1 MQVLL
6 TKDIRKLGHVGDIV
20 DVKPGYARNY
30 LYPQLMAIEPTEE
43 NLKSIEEAR
52 RVAAAERARRLEEH
66 RAEAE
71 RMKDVTVTIEMLAN
85 AEGTLYG
92 SVGPKEIAHALQQAG
107 HAVRPEFI
115 ILDRPIRTLDKR
127 MVRVEFTDEL
137 AVEVK
142 LWVVRAGGSEEEPEE
157 ESAETEPQ
165 EATGDGS
172 E

>member
-6 TKDIRKLGHVGDIV
+6 TKDIRKLGHVGDVV

-30 LYPQLMAIEPTEE
+30 LYPQRMAIEPTEE

-52 RVAAAERARRLEEH
+52 KQAAAERARRLEEY

-71 RMKDVTVTIEMLAN
+71 RMKDVTISIEMLAN

-137 AVEVK
+137 SVEVK
-142 LWVVRAGGSEEEPEE
+142 LWVVRAGGSEEPEE
-157 ESAETEPQ
+157 PAETEAQ
-165 EATGDGS
+165 DETGDAD